1 MQNAKNM
8 RSYEAAV
15 EYVED
20 LEFFGI
26 KFGLNNITSLLAAL
40 GNPHLSFRS
49 VHVAGTNGKGSV
61 SAMLSAIYCAAGYKV
76 GLYTSPHLAS
86 IRERFRINE
95 SLITEEQFQ
104 EIARQTKAVLPETVP
119 ITFFEFTTAMA
130 FLFFAREEVDLA
142 IVETGLG
149 GRLDA
154 TNVICPDLGVIT
166 NISRDH
172 EAHLGR
178 SLTGITREKAGIIK
192 RGSNLITGI
201 HQPGLLNIVQVAC
214 LAHDCPIYVFG
225 QDFRIRRAN
234 NDKFSYQGVW
244 RKFDGL
250 EIGLRGAHQI
260 HNAALALAATE
271 NMNEKGRPVSEDSL
285 RTGLKRVIWPGRQEI
300 FRNNPPFLLDGAH
313 NPGGIKTLC
322 RSLAKDYVFSRLIL
336 IWGGMA
342 DKDHYGM
349 LKEIAPMAHTIVLT
363 KPKYRRSAD
372 PADLAMQLGFF
383 HGAINLT
390 SNIAE
395 AISRAESLA
404 EENDL
409 ICIAGSLYLIGEA
422 REILAQG
429 NGS

>member
-1 MQNAKNM
+1 MTYKAT
-8 RSYEAAV
+8 V

-20 LEFFGI
+20 LEFFGT
-26 KFGLNNITSLLAAL
+26 KLGLNNITALLAAL
-40 GNPHLSFRS
+40 GQPHLSFRS

-61 SAMLSAIYCAAGYKV
+61 SAMLSAIYFAAGYKV

-104 EIARQTKAVLPETVP
+104 EIALETKAALPKTVP
-119 ITFFEFTTAMA
+119 VTFFEFVTAMA
-130 FLFFAREEVDLA
+130 FLYFARENVDLA
-142 IVETGLG
+142 IIETGLG

-154 TNVICPDLGVIT
+154 TNVISPELAVIT

-172 EAHLGR
+172 ETHLGR
-178 SLTGITREKAGIIK
+178 SLAAITKEKAGIIK
-192 RGSNLITGI
+192 RGLNLVTGV
-201 HQPGLLNIVQVAC
+201 HQPKLLHIIQDAC

-225 QDFRIRRAN
+225 QDFRVRRAN
-234 NDKFSYQGVW
+234 NGRFSYQGIW
-244 RKFDGL
+244 RKLDGL
-250 EIGLRGAHQI
+250 EIGLRGDHQMN
-260 HNAALALAATE
+260 NAALVLAAIE
-271 NMNEKGRPVSEDSL
+271 NMNEKGCPVTENSFREGL
-285 RTGLKRVIWPGRQEI
+285 RRVIWPGRQET
-300 FRNNPPFLLDGAH
+300 FGNNPPFLLDGAH

-322 RSLAKDYVFSRLIL
+322 RSLAKDYAFNRLIL

-363 KPKYRRSAD
+363 RPKYRRSAD
-372 PADLAMQLGFF
+372 PSDLAVQLGFF
-383 HGAINLT
+383 RGAVNLT
-390 SNIAE
+390 GNIAE
-395 AISRAESLA
+395 AISKAETLA

-422 REILAQG
+422 REVLAHG
-429 NGS
+429 NIA